1 MNINGNIE
9 DKNFESADDWG
20 DAFDSVT
27 ESKVAAEPAY
37 QMRSNE
43 TPKRSFEETRFQESI
58 DKLSQIESIISQVEK
73 LQEKLEV
80 ANSNLKSESVST
92 QRITEDLLSTVP
104 SVRKIGYEL
113 KTITE
118 AIKGQLTN
126 VELSVSERSY
136 ETTKWRLEA
145 TAEAAFCEGIKKCSE
160 KAHVAISDSVRF
172 AMSGVDEKL
181 NAFKES
187 FSADLAKYDQEIKVR
202 KEELKKI
209 EEKVKGKFLTEGQF
223 YYMITGYLLFL
234 SAAVLGMSR
243 FITPERAP
251 AWVGF
256 LIASALGANLIWY
269 ALKFAWKGAK
279 WLWRRIPGNDDRKRG
294 LIKLWKE

>member
-27 ESKVAAEPAY
+27 EAKVAAEPAY

-145 TAEAAFCEGIKKCSE
+145 TAEAAFCEGIRKCSE

-279 WLWRRIPGNDDRKRG
+279 WLWRRIPGNDD
-294 LIKLWKE
+294 

>member
-27 ESKVAAEPAY
+27 ESKVAAEPVY

-73 LQEKLEV
+73 LQRRLEF
-80 ANSNLKSESVST
+80 ANSNLKSESAST

-256 LIASALGANLIWY
+256 LIASALGANLIWH

-279 WLWRRIPGNDDRKRG
+279 WLWRRIPGNDD
-294 LIKLWKE
+294 

>member
-27 ESKVAAEPAY
+27 ESKAAAEPAY

-256 LIASALGANLIWY
+256 LIASALGTNLIWY

-279 WLWRRIPGNDDRKRG
+279 WLWRRIPGNDD
-294 LIKLWKE
+294 

>member
-27 ESKVAAEPAY
+27 ESKVAAEPVY

-73 LQEKLEV
+73 LQRRLEF

-145 TAEAAFCEGIKKCSE
+145 TSEAAFCEGIKKCSE

-187 FSADLAKYDQEIKVR
+187 FNADLAKYDQEIKGR
-202 KEELKKI
+202 KQELENI
-209 EEKVKGKFLTEGQF
+209 EEKVKGKFLTDAQF
-223 YYMITGYLLFL
+223 YYMIVGYLLFL
-234 SAAVLGMSR
+234 SAAV
-243 FITPERAP
+243 
-251 AWVGF
+251 VGF
-256 LIASALGANLIWY
+256 SRSVAPGKAPVWIGVLVASAIVANLLWY
-269 ALKFAWKGAK
+269 ALKFAWKGVR
-279 WLWRRIPGNDDRKRG
+279 WLWRRIPGNDD
-294 LIKLWKE
+294 

>member
-43 TPKRSFEETRFQESI
+43 TPKRSFEETKFQESI
-58 DKLSQIESIISQVEK
+58 DKLSQIEKIILQVNG
-73 LQEKLEV
+73 LQKRLEV
-80 ANSNLKSESVST
+80 ANSNLKEESVST
-92 QRITEDLLSTVP
+92 QKITKDLLEAVP
-104 SVRKIGYEL
+104 PIREIGKQL
-113 KTITE
+113 KSITE

-126 VELSVSERSY
+126 VELTVSEDSY
-136 ETTKWRLEA
+136 TTTRWKLEA
-145 TAEAAFCEGIKKCSE
+145 TAEAAFREGIKNCSGQ
-160 KAHVAISDSVRF
+160 ANVVINDSVRL

-187 FSADLAKYDQEIKVR
+187 INADLVKYDQEIKGR
-202 KEELKKI
+202 KKELKNI
-209 EEKVKGKFLTEGQF
+209 EEKVKGVFLTDAQF
-223 YYMITGYLLFL
+223 YYMIVGYLLFL
-234 SAAVLGMSR
+234 SAAALGFSR
-243 FITPERAP
+243 SVAP
-251 AWVGF
+251 GKAHVWIGV
-256 LIASALGANLIWY
+256 LIASAFAANLIWY

-279 WLWRRIPGNDDRKRG
+279 WLWRRIPGNDD
-294 LIKLWKE
+294 

>member
-223 YYMITGYLLFL
+223 FYMITGYLLFL

-279 WLWRRIPGNDDRKRG
+279 WLWRRIPGNDD
-294 LIKLWKE
+294 

>member
-9 DKNFESADDWG
+9 DKNFESADDCG
-20 DAFDSVT
+20 DAFDSVR
-27 ESKVAAEPAY
+27 EQKAGPEPAY
-37 QMRSNE
+37 QMRME
-43 TPKRSFEETRFQESI
+43 TAKRRFEETRFQESI

-279 WLWRRIPGNDDRKRG
+279 WLWRRIPGNDD
-294 LIKLWKE
+294 

>member
-181 NAFKES
+181 NAVKES
-187 FSADLAKYDQEIKVR
+187 FSADLAKYDQEIKGR

-279 WLWRRIPGNDDRKRG
+279 WLWRRIPGNDD
-294 LIKLWKE
+294 

>member
-37 QMRSNE
+37 QMRSTE

-279 WLWRRIPGNDDRKRG
+279 WLWRRIPGNDD
-294 LIKLWKE
+294 

>member
-187 FSADLAKYDQEIKVR
+187 FNADLAKYDQEIKGR

-251 AWVGF
+251 A
-256 LIASALGANLIWY
+256 
-269 ALKFAWKGAK
+269 
-279 WLWRRIPGNDDRKRG
+279 
-294 LIKLWKE
+294 

>member
-279 WLWRRIPGNDDRKRG
+279 WLWRRILGNDD
-294 LIKLWKE
+294 

>member
-209 EEKVKGKFLTEGQF
+209 EEKVKGKFLTEAQF
-223 YYMITGYLLFL
+223 DYMITGYLLFL

-279 WLWRRIPGNDDRKRG
+279 WLWRRIPGNDD
-294 LIKLWKE
+294 

>member
-27 ESKVAAEPAY
+27 ESKVAAEPVY

-187 FSADLAKYDQEIKVR
+187 FNADLAKYDQEIKGR
-202 KEELKKI
+202 KQELENI
-209 EEKVKGKFLTEGQF
+209 EEKVKGKFLTDAQF
-223 YYMITGYLLFL
+223 YYMIVGYLLFL
-234 SAAVLGMSR
+234 SAAV
-243 FITPERAP
+243 
-251 AWVGF
+251 VGF
-256 LIASALGANLIWY
+256 SRSVAPGKAPVWIGVLVASAIVANLLWY
-269 ALKFAWKGAK
+269 ALKFVWKGVR
-279 WLWRRIPGNDDRKRG
+279 WLWRRIPGNDD
-294 LIKLWKE
+294 

>member
-1 MNINGNIE
+1 MKINGNIE

-20 DAFDSVT
+20 DAFGSVT
-27 ESKVAAEPAY
+27 ESKDAPEPAY
-37 QMRSNE
+37 QMRKE

-73 LQEKLEV
+73 LQERLEF

-92 QRITEDLLSTVP
+92 QRITKDLLEAVP
-104 SVRKIGYEL
+104 PIRKIGYEL
-113 KTITE
+113 KSITE

-145 TAEAAFCEGIKKCSE
+145 TAEAAFCEGVRKCSE

-187 FSADLAKYDQEIKVR
+187 INADLAKYDQEIKVR
-202 KEELKKI
+202 KEELKNI
-209 EEKVKGKFLTEGQF
+209 EEKVKGKFLTDAQF
-223 YYMITGYLLFL
+223 YYMIVGYLLFL
-234 SAAVLGMSR
+234 SAAV
-243 FITPERAP
+243 
-251 AWVGF
+251 VGF
-256 LIASALGANLIWY
+256 SRSVAPGKAPVWIGVLVASAFAANLIWY

-279 WLWRRIPGNDDRKRG
+279 WLWRRIPGNDD
-294 LIKLWKE
+294 

>member
-27 ESKVAAEPAY
+27 ESKAVPEPAY
-37 QMRSNE
+37 QMRKE
-43 TPKRSFEETRFQESI
+43 TAKRSFEETRFQESI

-187 FSADLAKYDQEIKVR
+187 FNADLAKYDQEIKGR

-234 SAAVLGMSR
+234 SAAV
-243 FITPERAP
+243 
-251 AWVGF
+251 VGF
-256 LIASALGANLIWY
+256 SRSVAPGKAPVWIGVLVASAIVANLLWY
-269 ALKFAWKGAK
+269 ALKFAWKGVR
-279 WLWRRIPGNDDRKRG
+279 WLWRRIPGNDD
-294 LIKLWKE
+294 

>member
-1 MNINGNIE
+1 MNINENIE

-73 LQEKLEV
+73 LQDKLEV

-279 WLWRRIPGNDDRKRG
+279 WLWRRIPGNDD
-294 LIKLWKE
+294 

>member
-73 LQEKLEV
+73 LQRRLEF

-279 WLWRRIPGNDDRKRG
+279 WLWRRIPGNDD
-294 LIKLWKE
+294 

>member
-27 ESKVAAEPAY
+27 ESKAVPEPAY
-37 QMRSNE
+37 QMRKE
-43 TPKRSFEETRFQESI
+43 TAKRSFEETRFQESI

-73 LQEKLEV
+73 LQERLEV
-80 ANSNLKSESVST
+80 ANSNLKEESAST

-279 WLWRRIPGNDDRKRG
+279 WLWRRIPGNDD
-294 LIKLWKE
+294 

>member
-1 MNINGNIE
+1 MNINRNIE

-27 ESKVAAEPAY
+27 ESKVAAEPVY

-279 WLWRRIPGNDDRKRG
+279 WLWRRIPGNDD
-294 LIKLWKE
+294 

>member
-145 TAEAAFCEGIKKCSE
+145 TAEAAFCEGIRKCSE

-279 WLWRRIPGNDDRKRG
+279 WLWRRIPGNDD
-294 LIKLWKE
+294 

>member
-160 KAHVAISDSVRF
+160 KAHVAISDCVRF

-279 WLWRRIPGNDDRKRG
+279 WLWRRIPGNDD
-294 LIKLWKE
+294 

>member
-145 TAEAAFCEGIKKCSE
+145 TAEAAFCEGIRKCSE

-251 AWVGF
+251 AWVGS

-279 WLWRRIPGNDDRKRG
+279 WLWRRIPGNDD
-294 LIKLWKE
+294 

>member
-9 DKNFESADDWG
+9 NENFESADDWG

-187 FSADLAKYDQEIKVR
+187 FNADLAKYDQEIKGR

-279 WLWRRIPGNDDRKRG
+279 WLWRRIPGNDD
-294 LIKLWKE
+294 

>member
-73 LQEKLEV
+73 LQRRLEF

-234 SAAVLGMSR
+234 SAAVLGFSR
-243 FITPERAP
+243 SVAP
-251 AWVGF
+251 GKAPVWIAV
-256 LIASALGANLIWY
+256 LVASAIVANLLWY
-269 ALKFAWKGAK
+269 ALKFAWKGVR
-279 WLWRRIPGNDDRKRG
+279 WLWRRIPGNDD
-294 LIKLWKE
+294 

>member
-27 ESKVAAEPAY
+27 ESKVAAEPVY

-73 LQEKLEV
+73 LQRRLEF

-279 WLWRRIPGNDDRKRG
+279 WLWRRIPGNDD
-294 LIKLWKE
+294 

>member
-1 MNINGNIE
+1 MNITGNIE

-27 ESKVAAEPAY
+27 ESKVAPEPAY

-43 TPKRSFEETRFQESI
+43 PPKRSVEETRFQESI

-187 FSADLAKYDQEIKVR
+187 FNADLAKYDQEIKGR

-234 SAAVLGMSR
+234 SAAVLGFSR
-243 FITPERAP
+243 SVAP
-251 AWVGF
+251 GKAPVWIAV
-256 LIASALGANLIWY
+256 LVASAFVANFLWY

-279 WLWRRIPGNDDRKRG
+279 WLWRRIPGNDD
-294 LIKLWKE
+294 

>member
-1 MNINGNIE
+1 
-9 DKNFESADDWG
+9 
-20 DAFDSVT
+20 
-27 ESKVAAEPAY
+27 
-37 QMRSNE
+37 MRKE
-43 TPKRSFEETRFQESI
+43 TAKRSFEETRFQESI

-73 LQEKLEV
+73 LQRRLEF

-145 TAEAAFCEGIKKCSE
+145 TSEAAFCEGIKKCSE

-187 FSADLAKYDQEIKVR
+187 FNADLAKYDQEIKGR

-234 SAAVLGMSR
+234 SAAVLGFSR
-243 FITPERAP
+243 SVDPGKAP
-251 AWVGF
+251 VWIAV
-256 LIASALGANLIWY
+256 LVASAFAANLIWY

-279 WLWRRIPGNDDRKRG
+279 WLWRRIPGNDD
-294 LIKLWKE
+294 

>member
-27 ESKVAAEPAY
+27 ESKVAAEPVY

-279 WLWRRIPGNDDRKRG
+279 WLWRRIPGNDD
-294 LIKLWKE
+294 

>member
-9 DKNFESADDWG
+9 NENFESADDWG

-73 LQEKLEV
+73 LQRRLEF

-279 WLWRRIPGNDDRKRG
+279 WLWRRIPGNDD
-294 LIKLWKE
+294 

>member
-9 DKNFESADDWG
+9 NKNFESADDWG

-80 ANSNLKSESVST
+80 ANSNLKEESAST
-92 QRITEDLLSTVP
+92 QKITKDLLEAVP
-104 SVRKIGYEL
+104 PIRKIGYEL
-113 KTITE
+113 KSITE
-118 AIKGQLTN
+118 AIKRQLTN
-126 VELSVSERSY
+126 VELTVSEDSY
-136 ETTKWRLEA
+136 TTTKWRLEA
-145 TAEAAFCEGIKKCSE
+145 TAEAAFREGIKKCSGQ
-160 KAHVAISDSVRF
+160 ADIAINDSVRL

-187 FSADLAKYDQEIKVR
+187 INADLAKYDQEIKGR

-209 EEKVKGKFLTEGQF
+209 EEKVKGMFLTDAQL
-223 YYMITGYLLFL
+223 YYIFVGYLLFL
-234 SAAVLGMSR
+234 SAAVLGFSR
-243 FITPERAP
+243 SVAP
-251 AWVGF
+251 GKAPVWIGV
-256 LIASALGANLIWY
+256 LVASAFVANFLWY

-279 WLWRRIPGNDDRKRG
+279 WLWRRIPGNDD
-294 LIKLWKE
+294 

>member
-9 DKNFESADDWG
+9 DKSFESADDWG

-27 ESKVAAEPAY
+27 ESKAVPEPAY
-37 QMRSNE
+37 QMRKE
-43 TPKRSFEETRFQESI
+43 TAKRSFEETRFQESI

-73 LQEKLEV
+73 LQRRLEF

-92 QRITEDLLSTVP
+92 QKITKDLLEAVP
-104 SVRKIGYEL
+104 PIREIGKQL
-113 KTITE
+113 KSITE

-126 VELSVSERSY
+126 VELTVSEDSY
-136 ETTKWRLEA
+136 TTTKWRLEA

-279 WLWRRIPGNDDRKRG
+279 WLWRRIPGNDD
-294 LIKLWKE
+294 

>member
-27 ESKVAAEPAY
+27 ESKAVPEPAY
-37 QMRSNE
+37 QMRKE
-43 TPKRSFEETRFQESI
+43 TAKRSFEETRFQESI

-73 LQEKLEV
+73 LQRRLEF

-269 ALKFAWKGAK
+269 ALKFVWKGVK
-279 WLWRRIPGNDDRKRG
+279 WLLRRIPGNDD
-294 LIKLWKE
+294 

>member
-37 QMRSNE
+37 QMCSNE

-279 WLWRRIPGNDDRKRG
+279 WLWRRIPGNDD
-294 LIKLWKE
+294 

>member
-20 DAFDSVT
+20 DAFDSVI

-279 WLWRRIPGNDDRKRG
+279 WLWRRIPGNDD
-294 LIKLWKE
+294 